1 MLKNCLQYILSVL
14 KDVEGVLGFPGDTV
28 VKNPPTMQET
38 QKTQVVI
45 PGLGNPLG
53 KEMATHSSILIWK
66 IPWTEEP
73 RRLQSMES
81 QRVIHD

>member
-1 MLKNCLQYILSVL
+1 M
-14 KDVEGVLGFPGDTV
+14 GFPSSSDSKASASNAGD
-28 VKNPPTMQET
+28 PDL
-38 QKTQVVI
+38 I